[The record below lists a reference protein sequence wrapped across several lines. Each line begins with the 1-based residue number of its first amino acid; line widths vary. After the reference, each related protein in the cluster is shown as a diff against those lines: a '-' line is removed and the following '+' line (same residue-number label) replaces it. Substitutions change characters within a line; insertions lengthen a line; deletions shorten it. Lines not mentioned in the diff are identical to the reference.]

1 MKTKTHILNII
12 SANKK
17 MLAVLLDPDKC
28 RHTECVALLALM
40 EQYPPDF
47 IFVGGSRVSHSVEQF
62 VAQLKATTNLPVV
75 LFPGDVSQFTPK
87 ADALLYLSLLSGRN
101 AEYLIGQHVR
111 SSIEI
116 KASGIECIPTAYLL
130 IDGAKTSAVEYVS
143 NTRPI
148 PSDEH
153 DLIVAT
159 ALAGELLGMQM
170 LYLEAGSGANK
181 TVPLEVVAAVRQAI
195 GLPLIVGGGIK
206 TPEKLDEIFHAG
218 ANIAVVGNVLETQ
231 AHLLQSFIAVRNK
244 HNLCDD

>member
-1 MKTKTHILNII
+1 MKTKTHILNNI

-28 RHTECVALLALM
+28 KHTECLELLEMM

-47 IFVGGSRVSHSVEQF
+47 IFVGGSRVSHSVEQI
-62 VAQLKATTNLPVV
+62 VAQLKATTTIPVL

-153 DLIVAT
+153 ELVVAT

-170 LYLEAGSGANK
+170 LYLEAGSGAHK
-181 TVPLEVVAAVRQAI
+181 TVPKEVIATVRQAI
-195 GLPLIVGGGIK
+195 TLPLIVGGGIK
-206 TPEKLDEIFHAG
+206 SAETLTQIYHAG
-218 ANIAVVGNVLETQ
+218 ANIAVVGNALETHP
-231 AHLLQSFIAVRNK
+231 HLLAQLVTVRNEVNK
-244 HNLCDD
+244 G